1 MRKLDGMIQTELHEN
16 ISNMLPKGDGAAGRP
31 DATIANPE
39 IESFFELSLIP
50 ASPYGGQDF
59 ANF

>member
-1 MRKLDGMIQTELHEN
+1 MGEN
-16 ISNMLPKGDGAAGRP
+16 GKVTFGRP
-31 DATIANPE
+31 NATIANPE

-50 ASPYGGQDF
+50 ASPYGRQSS